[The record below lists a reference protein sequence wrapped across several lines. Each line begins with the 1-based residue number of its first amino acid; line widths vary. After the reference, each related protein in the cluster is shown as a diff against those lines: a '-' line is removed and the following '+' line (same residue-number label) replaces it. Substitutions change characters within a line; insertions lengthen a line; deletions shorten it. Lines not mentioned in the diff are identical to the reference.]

1 MDLACVGADNMI
13 CFGEQ
18 YDFVGLVVVD
28 NVVVLAL
35 FLGNTW
41 WFVECLAAGLD
52 GRHMVG
58 CTLLVAGIVLVG
70 CGLGD
75 RFAGEDMWWG
85 FWWDEC
91 RADGDDWWF
100 WPVGEASDRVSCWNH
115 PRRWYRVIGLDD

>member
-1 MDLACVGADNMI
+1 MI
-13 CFGEQ
+13 RFGEQ

-28 NVVVLAL
+28 TVVVLAL

-52 GRHMVG
+52 GHHMVG
-58 CTLLVAGIVLVG
+58 CTFSVAGIVFVG

-85 FWWDEC
+85 FWWDAG
-91 RADGDDWWF
+91 RAYWDDWWF
-100 WPVGEASDRVSCWNH
+100 WPVGEAPDRVSCWNH